1 MKQYWNKDFLRNN
14 KQLVIKAAAILGA
27 IAVAFFVFVL
37 DGDDSGEEPPS
48 AQVEE
53 QAFLDDSGETSA
65 AEAREANAGEDEGTD
80 SIVVDISGAV
90 ENPQV
95 VELKGNSRVED
106 AISAAGGLKGNAD
119 ITGINRAAFLADGE
133 KIYIPTKGES
143 ASSVPTI
150 SGNSQSQLAGL
161 ESGSSG
167 SFFAGSSS
175 GLSGTQKV
183 NINQATS
190 EELQTLNGVGPAT
203 AEKIMDYRSSNG
215 YFKTIED
222 IKNID
227 GIGDK
232 TFEKLKEHITV

>member
-1 MKQYWNKDFLRNN
+1 MKQYFNRDFFQNN
-14 KQLVIKAAAILGA
+14 KQIVIKAAAILGV
-27 IAVAFFVFVL
+27 IVVAFFVFVL
-37 DGDDSGEEPPS
+37 DGEEASEELPPMQ
-48 AQVEE
+48 AEE
-53 QAFLDDSGETSA
+53 QAFLDGEAGNGATES
-65 AEAREANAGEDEGTD
+65 NAGEEETAG

-95 VELKGNSRVED
+95 VELKQNSRVGD
-106 AISAAGGLKGNAD
+106 AISAAGGLKKDAD
-119 ITGINRAAFLADGE
+119 LAGINRAAFLTDGE
-133 KIYIPTKGES
+133 KIYIPAKGEN
-143 ASSVPTI
+143 ASSVSSIAGSP
-150 SGNSQSQLAGL
+150 QSQPPGL
-161 ESGSSG
+161 ESSGSSA
-167 SFFAGSSS
+167 AGSLP
-175 GLSGTQKV
+175 GLSDTTQKV
-183 NINQATS
+183 NINHASS